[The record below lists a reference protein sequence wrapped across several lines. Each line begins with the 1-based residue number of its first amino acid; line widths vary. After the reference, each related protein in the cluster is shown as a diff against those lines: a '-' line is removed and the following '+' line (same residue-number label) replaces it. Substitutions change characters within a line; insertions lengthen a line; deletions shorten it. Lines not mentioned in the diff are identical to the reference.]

1 MKDQDLEDLIRSLK
15 PSPLPDDLKTRLA
28 PEPIRPRQSRRWRT
42 VAIAA
47 AAVVAIGLF
56 STVVFLKPKQ
66 QAGAGVAVIE
76 PEAPVSVLRKD
87 STLLNSRTLAIKE
100 IEGQLWEISEE
111 EWRDHTLALCS
122 VGPTELNSTV
132 IRREVVCS
140 PVEFQ

>member
-1 MKDQDLEDLIRSLK
+1 MKDHDLEDLLRSLK
-15 PSPLPDDLKTRLA
+15 PSPLPNDLKTRLA
-28 PEPIRPRQSRRWRT
+28 PEPIRPRQSGRWRT

-56 STVVFLKPKQ
+56 STAVFLKPEQ
-66 QAGAGVAVIE
+66 QAGAEVAVIE

-100 IEGQLWEISEE
+100 IKGQLWEISEE